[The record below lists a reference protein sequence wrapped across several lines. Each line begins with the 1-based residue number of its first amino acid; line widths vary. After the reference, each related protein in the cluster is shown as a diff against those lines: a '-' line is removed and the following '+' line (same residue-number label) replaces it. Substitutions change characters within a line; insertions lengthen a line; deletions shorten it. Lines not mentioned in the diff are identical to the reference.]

1 MNGNSTKARIAQ
13 LVERNLA
20 KVEVAG
26 SNPVSRST
34 FLVNYFQN
42 NETSIIWQKN
52 QVQNKFNLM
61 NEKTK
66 DFKPFVCIDSV
77 GIFPFENASVLLINQ
92 SKRTQQTD
100 HNGKTISDLL
110 KEKKTSS
117 WQSARNN
124 FPGDVRRI
132 NPADLLTFWNEKKLG
147 GHFQQKGETY
157 IETLTPFLKIE
168 DDGTFIMSANL
179 HKILVD
185 LEKGFK
191 GRMLLIVRDDAL
203 HLVMEGTAKNVFL
216 KSGNINANLTS
227 QFPENEPVW
236 SIPLE
241 AKFFKLLKNKNPA
254 KLEFQVVSN
263 RLHVKNLSTNKEQ
276 TVDLKPAISSF
287 NFASRWN
294 PPEQGPL
301 IETVVTKDVMAKLR
315 DISLNSSFK
324 RLGIVGKSGQIK
336 VALFGDSPDDFL
348 FLGNPIGACTV
359 EFQVV
364 SHPMPMLEDDF
375 IISIYE
381 NHVLRLRSLTEDY
394 EWMTFFEKDFSF
406 IDIPASAEKSLLPPT
421 AKSQEHLQLVQNK
434 LKTSA
439 TDNPAPQTKTR
450 DLAKSGS

>member
-1 MNGNSTKARIAQ
+1 
-13 LVERNLA
+13 
-20 KVEVAG
+20 
-26 SNPVSRST
+26 
-34 FLVNYFQN
+34 
-42 NETSIIWQKN
+42 
-52 QVQNKFNLM
+52 M

-66 DFKPFVCIDSV
+66 EFKPFVCIESV
-77 GIFPFENASVLLINQ
+77 GIFPFEDVSVLLINHA
-92 SKRTQQTD
+92 KRTQQTD
-100 HNGKTISDLL
+100 HNGKTVSDLV

-117 WQSARNN
+117 WQTARNK

-132 NPADLLTFWNEKKLG
+132 DPAELLTFWNEKKLSS
-147 GHFQQKGETY
+147 HFQHKGGTY
-157 IETLTPFLKIE
+157 VETLTPFLKIE

-185 LEKGFK
+185 LEKGFN
-191 GRMLLIVRDDAL
+191 GRMLLIFRDEAL
-203 HLVMEGTAKNVFL
+203 HLVMEGAAKNVFL
-216 KSGNINANLTS
+216 KSGNVAANLTT

-241 AKFFKLLKNKNPA
+241 ANFFKLLKNKNPA

-263 RLHVKNLSTNKEQ
+263 RLHVKNLSTSKEQ
-276 TVDLKPAISSF
+276 TLELKPATSSF

-294 PPEQGPL
+294 PPEEGPL
-301 IETVVTKDVMAKLR
+301 IETVVTKDVMVKLR

-336 VALFGDSPDDFL
+336 AALFGNSPEDFL
-348 FLGNPIGACTV
+348 FLGNAIGVCTE

-406 IDIPASAEKSLLPPT
+406 INIPSYAEKADSSQSLKT
-421 AKSQEHLQLVQNK
+421 QEHLQLVQNK
-434 LKTSA
+434 LKTSTA
-439 TDNPAPQTKTR
+439 ENPAPQTKSR

>member
-1 MNGNSTKARIAQ
+1 
-13 LVERNLA
+13 
-20 KVEVAG
+20 
-26 SNPVSRST
+26 
-34 FLVNYFQN
+34 
-42 NETSIIWQKN
+42 
-52 QVQNKFNLM
+52 M

-66 DFKPFVCIDSV
+66 EFKPFVCIESV
-77 GIFPFENASVLLINQ
+77 GIFPFEDVSVLLINH

-100 HNGKTISDLL
+100 HNGKTVSDLV

-117 WQSARNN
+117 WQTARNKY
-124 FPGDVRRI
+124 PGDVRKLD
-132 NPADLLTFWNEKKLG
+132 PAELLTFWNEKKMAS
-147 GHFQQKGETY
+147 HFQQKSGTY
-157 IETLTPFLKIE
+157 VETLTPFLKIK
-168 DDGTFIMSANL
+168 DDGTFIMSTNL

-185 LEKGFK
+185 LEKGFN
-191 GRMLLIVRDDAL
+191 GRMLLIYRDESL

-216 KSGNINANLTS
+216 KSGNVAANLTT
-227 QFPENEPVW
+227 QFPKNEPVW

-241 AKFFKLLKNKNPA
+241 ANFFKLLKNKNPA
-254 KLEFQVVSN
+254 NLEFQVISN
-263 RLHVKNLSTNKEQ
+263 RLHVKNLSTSKEQ
-276 TVDLKPAISSF
+276 TLDLKPAISSF

-294 PPEQGPL
+294 PPEEGPL
-301 IETVVTKDVMAKLR
+301 IETVVTKDVMVKLR

-336 VALFGDSPDDFL
+336 AALFGKSPEDFL
-348 FLGNPIGACTV
+348 FLGNAIGNCSE

-406 IDIPASAEKSLLPPT
+406 IDIPSSAETTLSSQSL
-421 AKSQEHLQLVQNK
+421 KSQEHLQLVQNK
-434 LKTSA
+434 LKASISE
-439 TDNPAPQTKTR
+439 DSIPHIKSR

>member
-1 MNGNSTKARIAQ
+1 
-13 LVERNLA
+13 
-20 KVEVAG
+20 
-26 SNPVSRST
+26 
-34 FLVNYFQN
+34 
-42 NETSIIWQKN
+42 
-52 QVQNKFNLM
+52 M

-66 DFKPFVCIDSV
+66 EFKPFVCIESV
-77 GIFPFENASVLLINQ
+77 GIFPFEDVSVLLINH

-100 HNGKTISDLL
+100 HNGKTVSDLV

-117 WQSARNN
+117 WQTARNKY
-124 FPGDVRRI
+124 PGDVRKLD
-132 NPADLLTFWNEKKLG
+132 PAELLTFWNEKKLS
-147 GHFQQKGETY
+147 GHFQQKSGTY
-157 IETLTPFLKIE
+157 VETLTPFLKIK
-168 DDGTFIMSANL
+168 DDGTFIMSTNL

-185 LEKGFK
+185 LEKGFN
-191 GRMLLIVRDDAL
+191 GRMLLIYRDEAL

-216 KSGNINANLTS
+216 KSGNVAANLTT

-241 AKFFKLLKNKNPA
+241 ANFF
-254 KLEFQVVSN
+254 E
-263 RLHVKNLSTNKEQ
+263 
-276 TVDLKPAISSF
+276 LKPAISSF

-294 PPEQGPL
+294 PPEEGPL
-301 IETVVTKDVMAKLR
+301 IETVVTKDVMVKLR

-336 VALFGDSPDDFL
+336 AALFGNSPEDFL
-348 FLGNPIGACTV
+348 FLGNAIGNCTE

-406 IDIPASAEKSLLPPT
+406 IDIPSYAETTTSSQSV
-421 AKSQEHLQLVQNK
+421 KSQEHLQLVQNK
-434 LKTSA
+434 LKVSIEE
-439 TDNPAPQTKTR
+439 NSPPHIKSR